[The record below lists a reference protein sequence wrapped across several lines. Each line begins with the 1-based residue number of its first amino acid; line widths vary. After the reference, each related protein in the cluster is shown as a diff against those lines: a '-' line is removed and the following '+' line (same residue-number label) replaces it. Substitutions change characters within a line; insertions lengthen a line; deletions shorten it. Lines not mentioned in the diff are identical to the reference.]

1 MSEPT
6 KPKNGISPEIHR
18 FYDRFDEEKRLLTGF
33 GQLERVRTQ
42 DILER
47 HLPPAPAV
55 ILDIGGGAGIY
66 SFWLAERRY
75 EVHLV
80 DPVSAHV
87 NQAREEAQKHPEHPL
102 ASLKVGDASGLD
114 HPDSTLD
121 AALLLG
127 PLYHLTQR
135 TGRMR
140 ALEEVRRVLRPGGWV
155 FAAAI
160 SRFAS
165 VLDGLFHGYLDDP
178 EFVRIVD
185 RDLEDGQHRNPTPN
199 PLYFTTAFFHRPDE
213 FIQEIEESGLN
224 LAKTLAVDGVGCLLQ
239 NFEQHWQDHR
249 KQGRLLDIL
258 RRLEEEPFLLG
269 ASAHLMAI
277 ARKPS

>member
-6 KPKNGISPEIHR
+6 KPKDGISPEIHD
-18 FYDRFDEEKRLLTGF
+18 FYGRFDEEKRLLTGV

-55 ILDIGGGAGIY
+55 ILDVGGGAGVH
-66 SFWLAERRY
+66 SFWLAERGY

-80 DPVSAHV
+80 DPVPAHID
-87 NQAREEAQKHPEHPL
+87 QAREGARKHPDHPL
-102 ASLKVGDASGLD
+102 ASMRVGDASSLVQS
-114 HPDSTLD
+114 DSSVD
-121 AALLLG
+121 AVLLFG
-127 PLYHLTQR
+127 PLYHLTEGIDR
-135 TGRMR
+135 IR
-140 ALEEVRRVLRPGGWV
+140 ALIEARRVLRPEGGL

-178 EFVRIVD
+178 EFARIVE

-199 PLYFTTAFFHRPDE
+199 PLYFTTAYFHRPEE
-213 FIQEIEESGLN
+213 FIQEIEESDLS
-224 LAKTLAVDGVGCLLQ
+224 LVKILAVDGVGWLLQ
-239 NFEQHWQDHR
+239 NYEQHWQDNR
-249 KQGRLLDIL
+249 KQSQLLDVL
-258 RRLEEEPFLLG
+258 RRLEEEPSLLG

-277 ARKPS
+277 ARKAA